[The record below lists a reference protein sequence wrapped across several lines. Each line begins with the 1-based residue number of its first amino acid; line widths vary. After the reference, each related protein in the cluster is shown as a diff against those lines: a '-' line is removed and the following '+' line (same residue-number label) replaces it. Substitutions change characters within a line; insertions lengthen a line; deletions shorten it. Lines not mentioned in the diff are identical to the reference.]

1 MALICFNLDGTLV
14 DPLQAME
21 HCVRLTC
28 ADLGVPAPS
37 RDRLAAAVGRSQ
49 DQLFAGLPGLDDPLR
64 LGAALEQYWACFA
77 AEGIVRHRIYEGT
90 LLMLT
95 RLKHQGHRLYAVTL
109 KPARY
114 ARQVLHHFDL
124 LLAFEDVFG
133 GAARPPWRTKADV
146 LAGMHEQGVL
156 EPGGFMVGAGPEDM
170 AAARENG
177 LIPLGVTYGF
187 GGSEALRQA
196 GARDLFSSVTALDDW
211 FKENLREPETL
222 DSFSCSE

>member
-14 DPLQAME
+14 DPLRAME
-21 HCVRLTC
+21 HCTRLAC
-28 ADLGVPAPS
+28 AGLGLPAPS
-37 RDRLAAAVGRSQ
+37 REQLAAAVGRSQ
-49 DQLFAGLPGLDDPLR
+49 EAMFAGLPGLDHPDR
-64 LGAALEQYWACFA
+64 LAAALEGYWSRFA
-77 AEGIVRHRIYEGT
+77 ADGIVRHRIYEGS

-133 GAARPPWRTKADV
+133 GAVRPPWLTKAQV
-146 LAGMHEQGVL
+146 LAAMREQGVL
-156 EPGGFMVGAGPEDM
+156 EPGGFMVGDGPEDM
-170 AAARENG
+170 AAARDNG

-187 GGSEALRQA
+187 GDAEALRQA
-196 GARDLFSSVTALDDW
+196 GARELFPSVTALDDW
-211 FKENLREPETL
+211 FKENLREPEIL
-222 DSFSCSE
+222 DSFSRSE